1 MAVRLPLYFGV
12 TGGFT
17 VGLGVTGWVGFVAGC
32 VGFVAGC
39 VGFVVF
45 SVVGR
50 GGWVDGVGP
59 EKITEKIV
67 NR

>member
-1 MAVRLPLYFGV
+1 MV
-12 TGGFT
+12 TG
-17 VGLGVTGWVGFVAGC
+17 L

-50 GGWVDGVGP
+50 GGWVGGDGPGQ
-59 EKITEKIV
+59 KR
-67 NR
+67 NRENSQQK